1 MAVSTQLITVF
12 GLHIDSFIF
21 AAGIVIFVIVFAGV
35 ILLARNI
42 RPVLGL
48 LLLILAMAMVIGLAL
63 ETKTIKRELKE
74 FYEKLAD

>member
-1 MAVSTQLITVF
+1 MTVSLQLLKFF

-21 AAGIVIFVIVFAGV
+21 AAGIIVFIIVVAGI

-42 RPVLGL
+42 RPILGL

-63 ETKTIKRELKE
+63 ETKTIKREMKE
-74 FYEKLAD
+74 FYEKLAG